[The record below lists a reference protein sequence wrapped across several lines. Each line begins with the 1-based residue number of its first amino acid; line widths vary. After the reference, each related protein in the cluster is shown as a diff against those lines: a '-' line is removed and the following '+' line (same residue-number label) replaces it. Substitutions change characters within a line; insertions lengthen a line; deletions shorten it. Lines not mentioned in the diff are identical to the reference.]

1 MRHCDDI
8 ADDPATLDCVRAFV
22 NHARAPAHGA
32 LLETPCPKLFASH
45 NGKRVQV
52 VMASRLGDVGITQNM
67 RTGASYSQ
75 RVMLDELT
83 DFSDQQ

>member
-1 MRHCDDI
+1 MRYCDDI
-8 ADDPATLDCVRAFV
+8 ADDPTTPECVRAFV

-32 LLETPCPKLFASH
+32 LLGTPRPKLFATH

-52 VMASRLGDVGITQNM
+52 VMASRLGDVGVTQNM
-67 RTGASYSQ
+67 RTGASYRQ

>member
-8 ADDPATLDCVRAFV
+8 ADDPATPECVRAFLD
-22 NHARAPAHGA
+22 HARAPAHGA
-32 LLETPCPKLFASH
+32 LLDAPRPPLFATH
-45 NGKRVQV
+45 AGRRVQV

-67 RTGASYSQ
+67 RNGANYSR

-83 DFSDQQ
+83 DFSDKR